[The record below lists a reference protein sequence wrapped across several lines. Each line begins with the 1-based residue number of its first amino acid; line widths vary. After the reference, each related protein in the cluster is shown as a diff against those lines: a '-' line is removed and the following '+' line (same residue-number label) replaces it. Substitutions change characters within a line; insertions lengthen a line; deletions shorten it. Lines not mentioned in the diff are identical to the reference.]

1 MPRLHA
7 LILGLAA
14 LALVP
19 GCGQDDATTP
29 GTGGGGSPAAK
40 PTLVFSAIPST
51 TDQTAYEAKFG
62 KVAEWLSERLGVPVK
77 YQHSAD
83 YSQSVEAFVSGDVLF
98 AWFGGL
104 TGAQARHRVSGAH
117 AIAQG
122 KEDPEYYSYFIAHK
136 DTGLE
141 RSDDF
146 PTGIEGKSFTFGSR
160 DSTSGRLMPE
170 HFIRTLGGKAPEE
183 YFAEV
188 RFSGGH
194 NTTALQV
201 NSGAVQ
207 VGALSYTT
215 YDKMA
220 AKGDIDP
227 DVARIIWKTPYYADY
242 NITAHP
248 DLEKVY
254 GAGFTKKLQKALV
267 DMPSELVTPAFER
280 ETLIEAKDEDFAA
293 IVELAAQ
300 LGFLDSK

>member
-1 MPRLHA
+1 MPRLQA

-19 GCGQDDATTP
+19 GCGKDDATTP
-29 GTGGGGSPAAK
+29 GSGGGGSPGAK

-51 TDQTAYEAKFG
+51 TDQTGYEARFG
-62 KVAEWLSERLGVPVK
+62 KVAEWLSERLGVTVK

-83 YSQSVEAFVSGDVLF
+83 YAQSVAAFVSGDVLF

-104 TGAQARHRVSGAH
+104 TGVQARHRVEGAH

-122 KEDPEYYSYFIAHK
+122 IEDPKYYSYFIAHK

-141 RSDDF
+141 RSDEF
-146 PTGIEGKSFTFGSR
+146 PKGIEGKTFTFGSR

-170 HFIRTLGGKAPEE
+170 HFIRTLGGKAPDE
-183 YFAEV
+183 YFASV
-188 RFSGGH
+188 AFSGGH

-201 NSGAVQ
+201 NEGVVE
-207 VGALSYTT
+207 VGAISYKT

-220 AKGDIDP
+220 ASGEIDP
-227 DVARIIWKTPYYADY
+227 DVARIIWKTPVYADY

-248 DLEKVY
+248 DLDKVY
-254 GAGFTKKLQKALV
+254 GAGFTTKLQKALV
-267 DMPSELVTPAFER
+267 DMPTELVKPAFER
-280 ETLIEAKDEDFAA
+280 ETLIEAKDADFAA
-293 IVELAAQ
+293 IAELAAQ
-300 LGFLDSK
+300 LGFLDN